1 MKYELDICNVA
12 RKYRCFVEK
21 HDDKLFVIWQKAY
34 MHISVLFFFVY
45 YFIFLHIRYTNLIVD
60 IGGAPFRCNM
70 STQMFGKLHFSINNY
85 AQIPITNADSISG

>member
-34 MHISVLFFFVY
+34 MHISVLFFFILF
-45 YFIFLHIRYTNLIVD
+45 YFLTH
-60 IGGAPFRCNM
+60 
-70 STQMFGKLHFSINNY
+70 
-85 AQIPITNADSISG
+85 